1 MPLTPKGKK
10 LLRKFKQE
18 YGNERGERVFYASAN
33 SGKITG
39 VHPNSK
45 KKYVRAL
52 KRKRRKNA

>member
-1 MPLTPKGKK
+1 MPLTAKG
-10 LLRKFKQE
+10 RKILANMKRQ
-18 YGNERGERVFYASAN
+18 YGNEKGERVFYASAN

>member
-1 MPLTPKGKK
+1 MPLTAKGKK

-18 YGNERGERVFYASAN
+18 YGNEKGERVFYASAN